1 MSRVLVT
8 GATGTVGSAVVT
20 ELLHRGASVVAG
32 IHEPV
37 PPSDAW
43 TGVEQRP
50 FAFGAPQDELES
62 ALEGID
68 GLFLMRPP
76 PISDVQRFLFPVVD
90 AALRVGVRHI
100 AFLSLQGV
108 QFNRATPHHAVE
120 QHLRQRQAP
129 FTMLRPN
136 FFMQNLSSTYA
147 ERIQRDG
154 ELYVPAGRAFT
165 AFIDARDVGAVA
177 AAVLTEPGHVGNAYT
192 LSGEQP
198 LTYRQV
204 AAIMTDVLARPI
216 RYARPS
222 EDDYLA
228 SLAAEGAPDDYIQVQ
243 KMIHRVVRRNVS
255 ALPNRSIRRLA
266 GRPATRMRT
275 FVADYQRT
283 WA

>member
-1 MSRVLVT
+1 MTRVLVT
-8 GATGTVGSAVVT
+8 GPTGTVGSAVVA
-20 ELLHRGASVVAG
+20 ELLNRGARVVAG
-32 IHEPV
+32 VHEPV
-37 PPSDAW
+37 TPSDTW

-50 FAFGAPQDELES
+50 FTFGAPHDELET
-62 ALEGID
+62 ALEGAD

-76 PISDVQRFLFPVVD
+76 PISDVQRYLFPVID

-120 QHLRQRQAP
+120 QYLRERQAP

-147 ERIQRDG
+147 ERIRRDG
-154 ELYVPAGRAFT
+154 ELFVPAGRSFT

-177 AAVLTEPGHVGNAYT
+177 AAVLTGPGHVGHTYT
-192 LSGEQP
+192 LSGEQA
-198 LTYRQV
+198 LTYQRV
-204 AAIMTDVLARPI
+204 AAIMTDALGRPI

-228 SLAAEGAPDDYIQVQ
+228 SLAADGAPDDYIQVQ

-255 ALPNRSIRRLA
+255 ALPNRRIRRLT
-266 GRPATRMRT
+266 GRSATRMHA
-275 FVADYQRT
+275 FVADYQQT
-283 WA
+283 WG